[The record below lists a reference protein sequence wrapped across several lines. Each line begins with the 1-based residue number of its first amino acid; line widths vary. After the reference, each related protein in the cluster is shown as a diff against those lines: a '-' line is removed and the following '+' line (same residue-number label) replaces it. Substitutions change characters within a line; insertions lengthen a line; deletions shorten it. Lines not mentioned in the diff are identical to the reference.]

1 MEDMKCPACHQASS
15 FIRSAFTVQGVPFFK
30 AIQGYSRC
38 RHCGKLLRESNINL
52 SYIVQTIAGVLPVV
66 IYAIFFRSIASM
78 VGFVTA
84 FMLFFP
90 FLFITA
96 ISASYI
102 TLTKYG
108 KLIIVDEA
116 NDNIGGATVTEQ
128 STHTRKFQWK
138 WVGISMA
145 SYLLFYMLPVAI
157 VVHSYSPGDPSV
169 IVRTVLAVWSFAGIF
184 IIAAIVGYISEGVTL
199 WEPAC
204 SAASMIV
211 VVGVYFDVHILS
223 SGLYVKVRMSGL
235 LRETLVIVIVFVLL
249 SLLGAWFGERA
260 QKLWRQ
266 Q

>member
-1 MEDMKCPACHQASS
+1 MNAQATPA
-15 FIRSAFTVQGVPFFK
+15 K
-30 AIQGYSRC
+30 
-38 RHCGKLLRESNINL
+38 
-52 SYIVQTIAGVLPVV
+52 
-66 IYAIFFRSIASM
+66 
-78 VGFVTA
+78 
-84 FMLFFP
+84 
-90 FLFITA
+90 
-96 ISASYI
+96 
-102 TLTKYG
+102 
-108 KLIIVDEA
+108 
-116 NDNIGGATVTEQ
+116 
-128 STHTRKFQWK
+128 KFQWK

-145 SYLLFYMLPVAI
+145 SYLLFYVLPIAI
-157 VVHSYSPGDPSV
+157 IVHSYSPGDPSV
-169 IVRTVLAVWSFAGIF
+169 MARTVLAVWSFAGIF